1 MSSRSGGQPDSAS
14 APNGN
19 TIAYVYDTAGQL
31 SSMVTTNSGGTP
43 ADYSWTRN
51 RAGQLLS
58 EDSEID
64 NDPANGTTTYTYD
77 PLARL
82 SDYTRA
88 GSTTAYDWQA
98 VPNRTSV
105 QVDANDPVTYYFDDA
120 NREYDSSLGTIT
132 YNDEGQLTG
141 YPGQVLDWNDLG
153 QLTTVKDSTTQ
164 DPIAAYTY
172 DALDRLLTV
181 DHGAGDV
188 VRFRYVGLS
197 TAVAQVV
204 DDATD
209 DVLYSVA
216 NDWTGAR
223 LFEWDGSSETFYGTN
238 AHHDVTWTADSSGDV
253 SATLRYDPW
262 GNLTASWAAYLPAFR
277 FQGSWFD
284 PTVELSWVVA
294 RWYAPELGRF
304 ISEDSL
310 LGSAYAPPSLHLYA
324 YGASDPIGRLDPLGT
339 MPLPIGGTNMSY
351 TYRTNGNWDLGAIA
365 YHALGTFGAWKMIFR
380 ANRALL
386 GPAETANAADLL
398 LPRGTCIWIPRGWM
412 YPAGHGTN
420 ETACAPAQQMPDL
433 QNVFRGQPQW
443 DRWVSIAQ
451 RTEGLSSRYLLSFS
465 EQTLHKLTKSTLGS
479 CLFGPCRPKDPTIDN
494 LAGKAFY
501 LSLPGNLI
509 GPNVVA
515 AAMAQLNGWVP
526 KRVGFAWD
534 VRIVNGSPLGQPITF
549 GSTSSSISHPRP
561 PYPFML
567 TSMYTCCSTKGAGSN
582 SSKPIWAAKSQTRSS
597 ITFTMS
603 WRISRRFRRACTRR

>member
-181 DHGAGDV
+181 DHGSGDV

-197 TAVAQVV
+197 TQVAQVV

-216 NDWTGAR
+216 NDLAGTR
-223 LFEWDGSSETFYGTN
+223 LFEWDGSTETFYGTN

-262 GNLTASWAAYLPAFR
+262 GNLTASWGSYLPAFR

-304 ISEDSL
+304 ISEDSVI
-310 LGSAYAPPSLHLYA
+310 GEPSGPPSRHLYA
-324 YGASDPIGRLDPLGT
+324 YAEGEPIAGMDLAGHFRTPAGMSMWTKRGDQPWFYDFDTDALVLPDLTVGGACLTTLAPAFVPGVGELAFVVGIACSAYGIGRAVGGGEGPHRVSQTTTLDWTDGSHMAVRKVVIYGVMT
-339 MPLPIGGTNMSY
+339 TGTNDYGWPQFVFDWNPRPGRMFDFYFGDRIDYEACANPRLAFSGY
-351 TYRTNGNWDLGAIA
+351 SSDTTCGTAASWE
-365 YHALGTFGAWKMIFR
+365 AL
-380 ANRALL
+380 
-386 GPAETANAADLL
+386 
-398 LPRGTCIWIPRGWM
+398 M
-412 YPAGHGTN
+412 YP
-420 ETACAPAQQMPDL
+420 
-433 QNVFRGQPQW
+433 
-443 DRWVSIAQ
+443 S
-451 RTEGLSSRYLLSFS
+451 
-465 EQTLHKLTKSTLGS
+465 
-479 CLFGPCRPKDPTIDN
+479 
-494 LAGKAFY
+494 
-501 LSLPGNLI
+501 
-509 GPNVVA
+509 
-515 AAMAQLNGWVP
+515 NG
-526 KRVGFAWD
+526 
-534 VRIVNGSPLGQPITF
+534 
-549 GSTSSSISHPRP
+549 
-561 PYPFML
+561 
-567 TSMYTCCSTKGAGSN
+567 KGAGSPTWVHSRN
-582 SSKPIWAAKSQTRSS
+582 WPTFSGRNAGIGYPEPGPAPTRLPVRARVH
-597 ITFTMS
+597 IA
-603 WRISRRFRRACTRR
+603 RGRR